1 MKAVIISGGKSPSKD
16 ILLEAVKDADIII
29 GADKGCEI
37 LHEYSISPDY
47 ILGDFDSANIEVINS
62 MEASGVEKITFKK
75 EKDLTDTEIAFE
87 LAIEKGANKIL
98 LLGVTGTRYDHSLS
112 NIGLMLK
119 GLKKEVYVEIVDDN
133 NKIFLTD
140 KNILLKGSKGDIV
153 SFHAYSEIVKS
164 LTISGAKYELFNYD
178 LSLGD
183 GLTTSNEFV
192 GRDIKVTFD
201 SGILMVIYTRD

>member
-37 LHEYSISPDY
+37 LYEYSISPDY
-47 ILGDFDSANIEVINS
+47 ILGDFDSANIDVINS
-62 MEASGVEKITFKK
+62 MEASGVEKITFNK
-75 EKDLTDTEIAFE
+75 EKDFTDTEIAFE
-87 LAIEKGANKIL
+87 LATEKGAKKIL

-133 NKIFLTD
+133 NKMFLTD

-192 GRDIKVTFD
+192 GKDIKVTFN
-201 SGILMVIYTRD
+201 SGILMVLYTRD

>member
-1 MKAVIISGGKSPSKD
+1 
-16 ILLEAVKDADIII
+16 
-29 GADKGCEI
+29 
-37 LHEYSISPDY
+37 
-47 ILGDFDSANIEVINS
+47 NIDVINS

-75 EKDLTDTEIAFE
+75 EKDFTDTQIAFE
-87 LAIEKGANKIL
+87 LAIEKGAKKIL

-133 NKIFLTD
+133 NKMFLTD

-153 SFHAYSEIVKS
+153 SFHAYSEIVKK

-192 GRDIKVTFD
+192 GKDIKVTFD
-201 SGILMVIYTRD
+201 SGILMVLYTKD